1 MNGDSE
7 KASDRLGQSFPPAL
21 LPGLPALGEVEDF
34 LGALVIAPRPAGTW
48 QQSGNPLLLEGLFG
62 HIVSLAA
69 DPESFGHVAD
79 RAAVDPMA
87 AQHLVLDLHAVARV
101 EENCCAP
108 VKASSRTLCGLGW
121 SASAARSAAALGS
134 SGRREAISVNDIKY
148 TA

>member
-34 LGALVIAPRPAGTW
+34 LGALVIAPRPAATW

-101 EENCCAP
+101 EELLRAGEGL
-108 VKASSRTLCGLGW
+108 VAHALRVGMERVRRAQRRRLGILWWSRGH
-121 SASAARSAAALGS
+121 
-134 SGRREAISVNDIKY
+134 
-148 TA
+148 

>member
-7 KASDRLGQSFPPAL
+7 MASDRLGQGFPPAL

-48 QQSGNPLLLEGLFG
+48 QQSGNPLLLEGQFG

-101 EENCCAP
+101 EELLRAGEGL
-108 VKASSRTLCGLGW
+108 VAHALRVGMERVRRAQRRRLGILWSSRGH
-121 SASAARSAAALGS
+121 
-134 SGRREAISVNDIKY
+134 
-148 TA
+148 